1 MEDEPPSAVKPP
13 PRSADLQP
21 VARICNPHAAESS
34 EAPGVSEHPAE
45 CNSTVQQTASL
56 RYEPGTRTRPVL
68 GLTMGDPAGVGP
80 ELCLRALAEP
90 SVLDVCVPVLF
101 GDVGVL
107 RLAAETCAR
116 LAAVPAAAT
125 SQTQVPGECETC
137 SAGDVTAA
145 GTAAR
150 RAGMHTIGSGDF
162 RILSLAEWQ
171 RCGPVTEFTVVDCA
185 AVDAAIVLPGR
196 VAAGCGRAA
205 VAYIEHAIKAA
216 LAGKIAGVVTAP
228 INKEALHLA
237 GVPHPGHTE
246 IFAALTGARRSCMML
261 RSDVLTVSMVT
272 THIGFTDVPKQL
284 SVERVLDVIE
294 LTAEAMQRM
303 LGRAARL
310 AICGLNPHAGEHGLF
325 GQREEE
331 RFIEPAVAQARQRG
345 IAVEGPLP
353 PDAAFT
359 TNIRKNY
366 DAIVTLYHDQGHI
379 PFKMLAFDT
388 GVNVTLGLPIIR
400 TSVDHGTAFDIA
412 WKGLAS
418 PTSLLA
424 AVRVAASL
432 AAGVKPEAAQ
442 A

>member
-150 RAGMHTIGSGDF
+150 RAGGGGGRGPPPAAAPPPPAPGGNAHHRLRRFQDSLSCGMATLRAGD
-162 RILSLAEWQ
+162 RIH
-171 RCGPVTEFTVVDCA
+171 RCGLRCCGRCDCA
-185 AVDAAIVLPGR
+185 AR
-196 VAAGCGRAA
+196 
-205 VAYIEHAIKAA
+205 
-216 LAGKIAGVVTAP
+216 
-228 INKEALHLA
+228 
-237 GVPHPGHTE
+237 
-246 IFAALTGARRSCMML
+246 
-261 RSDVLTVSMVT
+261 
-272 THIGFTDVPKQL
+272 
-284 SVERVLDVIE
+284 
-294 LTAEAMQRM
+294 
-303 LGRAARL
+303 
-310 AICGLNPHAGEHGLF
+310 
-325 GQREEE
+325 
-331 RFIEPAVAQARQRG
+331 
-345 IAVEGPLP
+345 
-353 PDAAFT
+353 
-359 TNIRKNY
+359 
-366 DAIVTLYHDQGHI
+366 
-379 PFKMLAFDT
+379 
-388 GVNVTLGLPIIR
+388 
-400 TSVDHGTAFDIA
+400 
-412 WKGLAS
+412 
-418 PTSLLA
+418 
-424 AVRVAASL
+424 
-432 AAGVKPEAAQ
+432 
-442 A
+442 